1 MKLRLRYSLGLLMLV
16 IAVVPAAMIGGLLLK
31 QQIDVEKN
39 YQTEQLKRLSNTIGQ
54 EINYRFY
61 VLSTSLDVLSRDR
74 LLVQG
79 IDNFFLSSHV
89 FATLESLVDNA
100 PLVKSAYLLDKDWDE
115 VENYNGIS
123 GIESLKNIQ
132 THLLKQTRLSKN
144 LKGDQWIFNY
154 YDEKLM
160 PNKLNPS
167 ERGIVVVVPV
177 YQSTLTEG
185 LKKDP
190 LGYLVVVIPMESLG
204 KMIKPYLSN
213 GEWVELN
220 RNTID
225 SILFTAGES
234 EHNAPSMS
242 LQRKIELNNEYV
254 AEALNYEL
262 IVYMDR
268 EYKGDQFTQSL
279 KIFTILSLIAIAL
292 GLFGAGMTYRW
303 VSQPL
308 AALMRIVREY
318 SRGNYSVPKRNLRF
332 MEFYSVDN
340 LIQEMS
346 STIQAQVKNLAVTN
360 QALTNAMKAQEVANV
375 QLSNFNGK
383 LEKKVQEKTEALST
397 SLKRE
402 ERRREMMQS
411 LIAFFSKVQT
421 DDFRDVVIQ
430 QLKELYPDAEWALK
444 FQYDHKDWSY
454 EDLPLHKLEQLELLQ
469 TDQDYFNY
477 RSNQLYHG
485 FNLLDSDNKSLGLL
499 IMQASDLQ
507 IDDFEVIS
515 IFANQLAST
524 LEGKILNQE
533 LKRIAITD
541 SLTELANRKAFDIDF
556 EAYTKRLKRY
566 PERHFGLCIIDVNGL
581 KQANDLHG
589 HKMGDALLI
598 SVGNILVSACRNT
611 DKVYRLGGDE
621 YAILLEEGSVA
632 ACERLTERLRC
643 ERNKHVITTENNQII
658 KVSFAVGD
666 SCSVSTCVSTMFHVA
681 DEAMYQDKMV
691 CYAKNK
697 D

>member
-1 MKLRLRYSLGLLMLV
+1 M
-16 IAVVPAAMIGGLLLK
+16 LK

-132 THLLKQTRLSKN
+132 THLLKQTRLARN

-160 PNKLNPS
+160 SHKLNPS
-167 ERGIVVVVPV
+167 ERGVVVPV

-220 RNTID
+220 RSTID
-225 SILFTAGES
+225 SILFTAGEN

-242 LQRKIELNNEYV
+242 LQRKIVLDNEYV
-254 AEALNYEL
+254 ADALNYEL

-318 SRGNYSVPKRNLRF
+318 SRGNYNVPKRNLRF

-346 STIQAQVKNLAVTN
+346 STIRAQVKNLAVTN
-360 QALTNAMKAQEVANV
+360 EALTNAVKAQEEANV
-375 QLSNFNGK
+375 QLTNFNDN
-383 LEKKVQEKTEALST
+383 LEKKVQEKTEELST
-397 SLKRE
+397 TLKRE

-421 DDFRDVVIQ
+421 DDLRQLVIG
-430 QLKELYPDAEWALK
+430 QLKELYPDAGWAVK
-444 FQYDHKDWSY
+444 FHYDGKGWNY
-454 EDLPLHKLEQLELLQ
+454 EDVPFHKLEQLELLQ
-469 TDQDYFNY
+469 TNRDYFNY
-477 RSNQLYHG
+477 QGNQLYHG
-485 FNLLDSDNKSLGLL
+485 FNLLDSDNKSLGILV
-499 IMQASDLQ
+499 MQAPDLQ

-515 IFANQLAST
+515 IFSNQLAST

-598 SVGNILVSACRNT
+598 AVGNILVSACRNT

-621 YAILLEEGSVA
+621 YAILLEDGSVA
-632 ACERLTERLRC
+632 ACDKLTERLHC
-643 ERNKHVITTENNQII
+643 ERNKHVITTEDNQTI
-658 KVSFAVGD
+658 KVSFAVGY
-666 SCSVSTCVSTMFHVA
+666 SCSDSTCVSTMFHVA
-681 DEAMYQDKMV
+681 DEAMYQDKMAY
-691 CYAKNK
+691 YANNK

>member
-1 MKLRLRYSLGLLMLV
+1 MLV
-16 IAVVPAAMIGGLLLK
+16 IAVAPAAMIGGLLLK

-132 THLLKQTRLSKN
+132 THLLKQTRLARN
-144 LKGDQWIFNY
+144 LKGNQWIFNY

-160 PNKLNPS
+160 SHKLNPS
-167 ERGIVVVVPV
+167 ERGVVVPV

-185 LKKDP
+185 LKKNP

-220 RNTID
+220 RSTID
-225 SILFTAGES
+225 SILFTAGEN

-242 LQRKIELNNEYV
+242 LQRKIVLDNEYV
-254 AEALNYEL
+254 ADALNYEL

-268 EYKGDQFTQSL
+268 EYKGNQFTQSL

-318 SRGNYSVPKRNLRF
+318 SRGNYNVPKRNLRF

-346 STIQAQVKNLAVTN
+346 STIRAQVKNLAVTN
-360 QALTNAMKAQEVANV
+360 EALTNAVKAQEEANV
-375 QLSNFNGK
+375 QLTNFNDN
-383 LEKKVQEKTEALST
+383 LEKKVQEKTEELST
-397 SLKRE
+397 TLKRE

-421 DDFRDVVIQ
+421 DDLRQLVIG
-430 QLKELYPDAEWALK
+430 QLKELYPDAGWAVK
-444 FQYDHKDWSY
+444 FHYDGKGWNY
-454 EDLPLHKLEQLELLQ
+454 EDVPFHKLEQLELLQ
-469 TDQDYFNY
+469 TNRDYFNY
-477 RSNQLYHG
+477 QGNQLYHG
-485 FNLLDSDNKSLGLL
+485 FNLLDSDNKSLGILV
-499 IMQASDLQ
+499 MQAPDLQ

-515 IFANQLAST
+515 IFSNQLAST

-581 KQANDLHG
+581 KQANNLHG

-598 SVGNILVSACRNT
+598 AVGNILVSACRNT

-621 YAILLEEGSVA
+621 YAILLEDGSVA
-632 ACERLTERLRC
+632 ACDKLTERLHC
-643 ERNKHVITTENNQII
+643 ERNKHVITTEDNQTI
-658 KVSFAVGD
+658 KVSFAVGY
-666 SCSVSTCVSTMFHVA
+666 SCSDSTCVSTMFHVA
-681 DEAMYQDKMV
+681 DEAMYQDKMAY
-691 CYAKNK
+691 YANNK

>member
-1 MKLRLRYSLGLLMLV
+1 MLV
-16 IAVVPAAMIGGLLLK
+16 IAVAPAAMIGGLLLK

-132 THLLKQTRLSKN
+132 THLLKQTRLARN
-144 LKGDQWIFNY
+144 LKGNQWIFNY

-160 PNKLNPS
+160 SHKLNPS
-167 ERGIVVVVPV
+167 ERGVVVPV

-185 LKKDP
+185 LKKIP

-220 RNTID
+220 RSTID
-225 SILFTAGES
+225 SILFTAGEN

-242 LQRKIELNNEYV
+242 LQRKIVLDNEYV
-254 AEALNYEL
+254 ADALNYEL

-268 EYKGDQFTQSL
+268 EYKGNQFTQSL

-318 SRGNYSVPKRNLRF
+318 SRGNYNVPKRNLRF

-346 STIQAQVKNLAVTN
+346 STIRAQVKNLAVTN
-360 QALTNAMKAQEVANV
+360 EALTNAVKAQEEANV
-375 QLSNFNGK
+375 QLTNFNDN
-383 LEKKVQEKTEALST
+383 LEKKVQEKTEELST
-397 SLKRE
+397 TLKRE

-421 DDFRDVVIQ
+421 DDLRQLVIG
-430 QLKELYPDAEWALK
+430 QLKELYPDAGWAVK
-444 FQYDHKDWSY
+444 FHYDGKGWNY
-454 EDLPLHKLEQLELLQ
+454 EDVPFHKLEQLELLQ
-469 TDQDYFNY
+469 TNRDYFNY
-477 RSNQLYHG
+477 QGNQLYHG
-485 FNLLDSDNKSLGLL
+485 FNLLDSDNKSLGILV
-499 IMQASDLQ
+499 MQAPDLQ

-515 IFANQLAST
+515 IFSNQLAST

-581 KQANDLHG
+581 KQANNLHG

-598 SVGNILVSACRNT
+598 AVGNILVSACRNT

-621 YAILLEEGSVA
+621 YAILLEDGSVA
-632 ACERLTERLRC
+632 ACDKLTERLHC
-643 ERNKHVITTENNQII
+643 ERNKHVITTEDNQTI
-658 KVSFAVGD
+658 KVSFAVGY
-666 SCSVSTCVSTMFHVA
+666 SCSDSTCVSTMFHVA
-681 DEAMYQDKMV
+681 DEAMYQDKMAY
-691 CYAKNK
+691 YANNK

>member
-1 MKLRLRYSLGLLMLV
+1 MLV
-16 IAVVPAAMIGGLLLK
+16 IAVAPAAMIGGLLLK

-132 THLLKQTRLSKN
+132 THLLKQTRLARN

-160 PNKLNPS
+160 SHKLNPS
-167 ERGIVVVVPV
+167 ERGVVVPV

-185 LKKDP
+185 LKKNP

-220 RNTID
+220 RSTID
-225 SILFTAGES
+225 SILFTAGEN

-242 LQRKIELNNEYV
+242 LQRKIVLDNEYV
-254 AEALNYEL
+254 ADALNYEL

-318 SRGNYSVPKRNLRF
+318 SRGNYNVPKRNLRF

-346 STIQAQVKNLAVTN
+346 STIRAQVKNLAVTN
-360 QALTNAMKAQEVANV
+360 EALTNAVKAQEEANV
-375 QLSNFNGK
+375 QLTNFNDN
-383 LEKKVQEKTEALST
+383 LEKKVQEKTEELST
-397 SLKRE
+397 TLKRE

-421 DDFRDVVIQ
+421 DDLRQLVIG
-430 QLKELYPDAEWALK
+430 QLKELYPDAGWAVK
-444 FQYDHKDWSY
+444 FHYDGKGWNY
-454 EDLPLHKLEQLELLQ
+454 EDVPFHKLEQLELLQ
-469 TDQDYFNY
+469 TNRDYFNY
-477 RSNQLYHG
+477 QGNQLYHG
-485 FNLLDSDNKSLGLL
+485 FNLLDSDNKSLGILV
-499 IMQASDLQ
+499 MQAPDLQ

-515 IFANQLAST
+515 IFSNQLAST

-598 SVGNILVSACRNT
+598 AVGNILVSACRNT

-621 YAILLEEGSVA
+621 YAILLEDGSVA
-632 ACERLTERLRC
+632 ACDKLTERLHC
-643 ERNKHVITTENNQII
+643 ERNKHVITTEDNQTI
-658 KVSFAVGD
+658 KVSFAVGY
-666 SCSVSTCVSTMFHVA
+666 SCSDSTCVSTMFHVA
-681 DEAMYQDKMV
+681 DEAMYQDKMAY
-691 CYAKNK
+691 YANNK

>member
-1 MKLRLRYSLGLLMLV
+1 MLV
-16 IAVVPAAMIGGLLLK
+16 IAVAPAAMIGGLLLK

-132 THLLKQTRLSKN
+132 THLLKQTRLARN
-144 LKGDQWIFNY
+144 LKGNQWIFNY

-160 PNKLNPS
+160 SHKLNPS
-167 ERGIVVVVPV
+167 ERGVVVPV

-185 LKKDP
+185 LKKIP

-220 RNTID
+220 RSTID
-225 SILFTAGES
+225 SILFTAGEN

-242 LQRKIELNNEYV
+242 LQRKIVLDNEYV
-254 AEALNYEL
+254 ADALNYEL

-268 EYKGDQFTQSL
+268 EYKGNQFTQSL

-318 SRGNYSVPKRNLRF
+318 SRGNYNVPKRNLRF

-346 STIQAQVKNLAVTN
+346 STIRAQVKNLAVTN
-360 QALTNAMKAQEVANV
+360 EALTNAVKAQEEANV
-375 QLSNFNGK
+375 QLTNFNDN
-383 LEKKVQEKTEALST
+383 LEKKVQEKTEELST
-397 SLKRE
+397 TLKRE

-421 DDFRDVVIQ
+421 DDLRQLVIG
-430 QLKELYPDAEWALK
+430 QLKELYPDAGWAVK
-444 FQYDHKDWSY
+444 FHYDGKGWNY
-454 EDLPLHKLEQLELLQ
+454 EDVPFHKLEQLELLQ
-469 TDQDYFNY
+469 TNRDYFNY
-477 RSNQLYHG
+477 QGNQLYHG
-485 FNLLDSDNKSLGLL
+485 FNLLDSDNKSLGILV
-499 IMQASDLQ
+499 MQAPDLQ

-515 IFANQLAST
+515 IFSNQLAST

-598 SVGNILVSACRNT
+598 AVGNILVSACRNT

-621 YAILLEEGSVA
+621 YAILLEDGSVA
-632 ACERLTERLRC
+632 ACDKLTERLHC
-643 ERNKHVITTENNQII
+643 ERNKHVITTEDNQTI
-658 KVSFAVGD
+658 KVSFAVGY
-666 SCSVSTCVSTMFHVA
+666 SCSDSTCVSTMFHVA
-681 DEAMYQDKMV
+681 DEAMYQDKMAY
-691 CYAKNK
+691 YANNK

>member
-1 MKLRLRYSLGLLMLV
+1 MLV
-16 IAVVPAAMIGGLLLK
+16 IAVAPAAMIGGLLLK

-132 THLLKQTRLSKN
+132 THLLKQTRLARN
-144 LKGDQWIFNY
+144 LKGNQWIFNY

-160 PNKLNPS
+160 SHKLNPS
-167 ERGIVVVVPV
+167 ERGVVVPV

-185 LKKDP
+185 LKKNP

-220 RNTID
+220 RSTID
-225 SILFTAGES
+225 SILFTAGEN

-242 LQRKIELNNEYV
+242 LQRKIVLDNEYV
-254 AEALNYEL
+254 ADALNYEL

-318 SRGNYSVPKRNLRF
+318 SRGNYNVPKRNLRF

-346 STIQAQVKNLAVTN
+346 STIRAQVKNLAVTN
-360 QALTNAMKAQEVANV
+360 EALTNAVKAQEEANV
-375 QLSNFNGK
+375 QLTNFNDN
-383 LEKKVQEKTEALST
+383 LEKKVQEKTEELST
-397 SLKRE
+397 TLKRE

-421 DDFRDVVIQ
+421 DDLRQLVIG
-430 QLKELYPDAEWALK
+430 QLKELYPDAGWAVK
-444 FQYDHKDWSY
+444 FHYDGKGWNY
-454 EDLPLHKLEQLELLQ
+454 EDVPFHKLEQLELLQ
-469 TDQDYFNY
+469 TNRDYFNY
-477 RSNQLYHG
+477 QGNQLYHG
-485 FNLLDSDNKSLGLL
+485 FNLLDSDNKSLGILV
-499 IMQASDLQ
+499 MQAPDLQ

-515 IFANQLAST
+515 IFSNQLAST

-598 SVGNILVSACRNT
+598 AVGNILVSACRNT

-621 YAILLEEGSVA
+621 YAILLEDGSVA
-632 ACERLTERLRC
+632 ACDKLTERLHC
-643 ERNKHVITTENNQII
+643 ERNKHVITTEDNQTI
-658 KVSFAVGD
+658 KVSFAVGY
-666 SCSVSTCVSTMFHVA
+666 SCSDSTCVSTMFHVA
-681 DEAMYQDKMV
+681 DEAMYQDKMAY
-691 CYAKNK
+691 YANNK

>member
-1 MKLRLRYSLGLLMLV
+1 MLV
-16 IAVVPAAMIGGLLLK
+16 IAVAPAAMIGGLLLK

-132 THLLKQTRLSKN
+132 THLLKQTRLARN

-160 PNKLNPS
+160 SHKLNPS
-167 ERGIVVVVPV
+167 ERGVVVPV

-220 RNTID
+220 RSTID
-225 SILFTAGES
+225 SILFTAGEN

-242 LQRKIELNNEYV
+242 LQRKIVLDNEYV
-254 AEALNYEL
+254 ADALNYEL

-318 SRGNYSVPKRNLRF
+318 SRGNYNVPKRNLRF

-346 STIQAQVKNLAVTN
+346 STIRAQVKNLAVTN
-360 QALTNAMKAQEVANV
+360 EALTNAVKAQEEANV
-375 QLSNFNGK
+375 QLTNFNDN
-383 LEKKVQEKTEALST
+383 LEKKVQEKTEELST
-397 SLKRE
+397 TLKRE

-421 DDFRDVVIQ
+421 DDLRQLVIG
-430 QLKELYPDAEWALK
+430 QLKELYPDAGWAVK
-444 FQYDHKDWSY
+444 FHYDGKGWNY
-454 EDLPLHKLEQLELLQ
+454 EDVPFHKLEQLELLQ
-469 TDQDYFNY
+469 TNRDYFNY
-477 RSNQLYHG
+477 QGNQLYHG
-485 FNLLDSDNKSLGLL
+485 FNLLDSDNKSLGILV
-499 IMQASDLQ
+499 MQAPDLQ

-515 IFANQLAST
+515 IFSNQLAST

-598 SVGNILVSACRNT
+598 AVGNILVSACRNT

-621 YAILLEEGSVA
+621 YAILLEDGSVA
-632 ACERLTERLRC
+632 ACDKLTERLHC
-643 ERNKHVITTENNQII
+643 ERNKHVITTEDNQTI
-658 KVSFAVGD
+658 KVSFAVGY
-666 SCSVSTCVSTMFHVA
+666 SCSDSTCVSTMFHVA
-681 DEAMYQDKMV
+681 DEAMYQDKMAY
-691 CYAKNK
+691 YANNK

>member
-132 THLLKQTRLSKN
+132 THLLKQTRRFKN

-154 YDEKLM
+154 YDEKFM

-167 ERGIVVVVPV
+167 ERGVVVVVPV

-225 SILFTAGES
+225 SILFTAGER

-254 AEALNYEL
+254 AKALNYEL

-332 MEFYSVDN
+332 IEFYSVDN

-375 QLSNFNGK
+375 QLSNFNDK
-383 LEKKVQEKTEALST
+383 LEKKVQEKTVALST

-402 ERRREMMQS
+402 ERR
-411 LIAFFSKVQT
+411 
-421 DDFRDVVIQ
+421 
-430 QLKELYPDAEWALK
+430 
-444 FQYDHKDWSY
+444 
-454 EDLPLHKLEQLELLQ
+454 
-469 TDQDYFNY
+469 
-477 RSNQLYHG
+477 
-485 FNLLDSDNKSLGLL
+485 
-499 IMQASDLQ
+499 
-507 IDDFEVIS
+507 
-515 IFANQLAST
+515 
-524 LEGKILNQE
+524 
-533 LKRIAITD
+533 
-541 SLTELANRKAFDIDF
+541 
-556 EAYTKRLKRY
+556 
-566 PERHFGLCIIDVNGL
+566 
-581 KQANDLHG
+581 
-589 HKMGDALLI
+589 
-598 SVGNILVSACRNT
+598 
-611 DKVYRLGGDE
+611 
-621 YAILLEEGSVA
+621 
-632 ACERLTERLRC
+632 
-643 ERNKHVITTENNQII
+643 
-658 KVSFAVGD
+658 
-666 SCSVSTCVSTMFHVA
+666 
-681 DEAMYQDKMV
+681 
-691 CYAKNK
+691 
-697 D
+697 

>member
-1 MKLRLRYSLGLLMLV
+1 M
-16 IAVVPAAMIGGLLLK
+16 
-31 QQIDVEKN
+31 
-39 YQTEQLKRLSNTIGQ
+39 
-54 EINYRFY
+54 
-61 VLSTSLDVLSRDR
+61 
-74 LLVQG
+74 
-79 IDNFFLSSHV
+79 
-89 FATLESLVDNA
+89 
-100 PLVKSAYLLDKDWDE
+100 DKDWDE

-132 THLLKQTRLSKN
+132 THLLKQTRRFKN

-154 YDEKLM
+154 YDEKFM

-167 ERGIVVVVPV
+167 ERGVVVVVPV

-225 SILFTAGES
+225 SILFTAGER

-254 AEALNYEL
+254 AKALNYEL

-332 MEFYSVDN
+332 IEFYSVDN

-360 QALTNAMKAQEVANV
+360 QALTHAMKAQEVANV
-375 QLSNFNGK
+375 
-383 LEKKVQEKTEALST
+383 
-397 SLKRE
+397 
-402 ERRREMMQS
+402 
-411 LIAFFSKVQT
+411 
-421 DDFRDVVIQ
+421 
-430 QLKELYPDAEWALK
+430 
-444 FQYDHKDWSY
+444 
-454 EDLPLHKLEQLELLQ
+454 
-469 TDQDYFNY
+469 
-477 RSNQLYHG
+477 
-485 FNLLDSDNKSLGLL
+485 
-499 IMQASDLQ
+499 
-507 IDDFEVIS
+507 
-515 IFANQLAST
+515 
-524 LEGKILNQE
+524 
-533 LKRIAITD
+533 
-541 SLTELANRKAFDIDF
+541 
-556 EAYTKRLKRY
+556 
-566 PERHFGLCIIDVNGL
+566 
-581 KQANDLHG
+581 
-589 HKMGDALLI
+589 
-598 SVGNILVSACRNT
+598 
-611 DKVYRLGGDE
+611 
-621 YAILLEEGSVA
+621 
-632 ACERLTERLRC
+632 
-643 ERNKHVITTENNQII
+643 
-658 KVSFAVGD
+658 
-666 SCSVSTCVSTMFHVA
+666 
-681 DEAMYQDKMV
+681 
-691 CYAKNK
+691 
-697 D
+697 